1 MGWLTSTIRRSSE
14 TLRGAAVVAVLC
26 LVVTATAGA
35 LSWDTG
41 APGTFEET
49 PANTDA
55 AREGAERIRELKL
68 EIRDRAEAE
77 LCWGAGT
84 SSGCGAAD
92 SGRLRLGAA
101 RIFVGTSRPST
112 LNGTDRLGFNA
123 LDSGRCFLDTDG
135 ATGNDWDDYTFECL
149 DNNLVWRTIAIG
161 GSRLLTSTSGATNGD
176 ILRFDGTKWV
186 SQGLAQGDISTA
198 NVTSPAALA
207 ATPTAINLGTNPSV
221 TVPNDGGAYNIHV
234 QVNGSLC
241 SDANS
246 QDFGIEL
253 VQDPDGTPSVVAT
266 LMGTTHADTAFPFSM
281 HYVIEGATN
290 NTTYTFGLRGAA
302 TAADNIFIPANATN
316 CTNLNSGLV
325 SGTPNLRV
333 TVTLS
338 PRWGIR

>member
-1 MGWLTSTIRRSSE
+1 PYSTLFRSNLVRRSS
-14 TLRGAAVVAVLC
+14 
-26 LVVTATAGA
+26 
-35 LSWDTG
+35 
-41 APGTFEET
+41 
-49 PANTDA
+49 
-55 AREGAERIRELKL
+55 
-68 EIRDRAEAE
+68 
-77 LCWGAGT
+77 
-84 SSGCGAAD
+84 
-92 SGRLRLGAA
+92 
-101 RIFVGTSRPST
+101 
-112 LNGTDRLGFNA
+112 
-123 LDSGRCFLDTDG
+123 
-135 ATGNDWDDYTFECL
+135 
-149 DNNLVWRTIAIG
+149 AIG

-302 TAADNIFIPANATN
+302 TAA
-316 CTNLNSGLV
+316 
-325 SGTPNLRV
+325 
-333 TVTLS
+333 
-338 PRWGIR
+338 